1 MAVHPDLQNA
11 TSVNVIGSR
20 PKELRPATR
29 IISKAIKFG
38 LLAGVA
44 VATWMVIK
52 PSTEP
57 QTQTAPTEVST
68 GSTDANMKTSGSSQ
82 VGVSTRASAATLVD
96 QSRSNAITANTV
108 NDGIEDLTGLK
119 SFPTT
124 AQIPVLDLSDI
135 QPSSS
140 AYKLAIDVRNTDTA
154 PALAVKFYRAG
165 QLFQAAAL
173 QLEGME
179 LKPYY
184 IEGDSTQP
192 TIGVGYNIKMSATA
206 IGREGVRRELTQ
218 AGIDRHNVDLLMS
231 SEQAV
236 SSQASISVQQSTA
249 LLDIATKRFRDSTR
263 AAVGATTFDALPANR
278 QAALMLIDYN
288 SNIHKRT
295 DLVSSVRS
303 GSHQQ
308 AIDQMETTITVHGR
322 RVINPNV
329 VLAQTM
335 YHSADGARRVIMD
348 PNQIKRDGARNLLAW
363 QQASAVQSAPT
374 ASPQQVPAFANASAA
389 TNIHVTAGTAQRV
402 SGTQSGTQGNVQQGN
417 VQQGNVQSNASA
429 EEQARAAQQR
439 IQQQLQGASN
449 VRSSQPQLQEVQSGA
464 QHQVS
469 PESRSRWLNARNARS
484 VQEPQ
489 PTIPSMGR

>member
-1 MAVHPDLQNA
+1 MAVHPELQNA

-44 VATWMVIK
+44 VATWMAIK
-52 PSTEP
+52 PSADP
-57 QTQTAPTEVST
+57 QTHVAPTATTVSAN
-68 GSTDANMKTSGSSQ
+68 STDASASVVQTPAPSSQ
-82 VGVSTRASAATLVD
+82 VGVSARVSAASLVD
-96 QSRSNAITANTV
+96 QSRSNAIDPNSL
-108 NDGIEDLTGLK
+108 DGLK

-124 AQIPVLDLSDI
+124 AQIPVLDLTDI
-135 QPSSS
+135 QPSA
-140 AYKLAIDVRNTDTA
+140 AYKLAIDVRNSDTA

-165 QLFQAAAL
+165 QIFQAAAL

-231 SEQAV
+231 QEQAV

-263 AAVGATTFDALPANR
+263 AAVGSTTFDALPANR

-288 SNIHKRT
+288 SNIHKRN

-308 AIDQMETTITVHGR
+308 AIDQMQTTITVHGR
-322 RVINPNV
+322 RVLNPNV

-363 QQASAVQSAPT
+363 QQAPAVQSAPT
-374 ASPQQVPAFANASAA
+374 ASPQQVPAFANPSAA

-402 SGTQSGTQGNVQQGN
+402 SGTQGGTQNN
-417 VQQGNVQSNASA
+417 AQQGNVQSNASA

-449 VRSSQPQLQEVQSGA
+449 VRSAQPQSQEIQSGA
-464 QHQVS
+464 QHQVTA
-469 PESRSRWLNARNARS
+469 ESRSRWLNARNVRT
-484 VQEPQ
+484 VQEPA
-489 PTIPSMGR
+489 PSNPSLGR